1 MKEAC
6 PSKWSQSGEMSSE
19 DTAAAFSDQPSLIAA
34 YSSEPSSP
42 VPARDR
48 KAGTFTS
55 PTLPPLPLLGKIN
68 PSC

>member
-19 DTAAAFSDQPSLIAA
+19 DTAAAFSHQPSLIAA

-42 VPARDR
+42 VPARQEGRDVYIPNR
-48 KAGTFTS
+48 ST
-55 PTLPPLPLLGKIN
+55 
-68 PSC
+68 PSSAREN

>member
-19 DTAAAFSDQPSLIAA
+19 DPAAAFSHQPSLIAA

-48 KAGTFTS
+48 KVGTFTS
-55 PTLPPLPLLGKIN
+55 PTPFHPFL
-68 PSC
+68 C